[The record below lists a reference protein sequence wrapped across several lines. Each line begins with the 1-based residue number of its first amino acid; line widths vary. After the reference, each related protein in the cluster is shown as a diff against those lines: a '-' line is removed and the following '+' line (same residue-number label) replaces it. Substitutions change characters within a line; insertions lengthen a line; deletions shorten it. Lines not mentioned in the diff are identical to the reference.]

1 MTLYHI
7 QFDTDTYE
15 TKTSTLEYEMT
26 GTYIKFKQD
35 DLFYLGGL
43 IQTLNDA
50 AEK

>member
-7 QFDTDTYE
+7 QFDADTYA
-15 TKTSTLEYEMT
+15 TKTATLAYEMT

-43 IQTLNDA
+43 IQCLDDA